1 MTFGEFIRRKRL
13 EEGYS
18 LREFCK
24 QLEIDASNW
33 SKVERGKL
41 PAPED
46 KEYLESIAKF
56 LSVKKSSSEWNTMFD
71 LASISRKKIP
81 DDVFNNKDFISVLL
95 VFFRTIRGDKP
106 TRKELEAMTKLIKDN
121 V

>member
-13 EEGYS
+13 EAGYG

-56 LSVKKSSSEWNTMFD
+56 LSFKKGSSDWHTLFD

-81 DDVFNNKDFISVLL
+81 DDVYDNKEFVFVLP
-95 VFFRTIRGDKP
+95 VFFRTVRGDKP
-106 TRKELEAMTKLIKDN
+106 TKKEFESAIKFFN
-121 V
+121 GKF

>member
-13 EEGYS
+13 EERYS

-56 LSVKKSSSEWNTMFD
+56 LSIKKSSSEWNTMFD

-81 DDVFNNKDFISVLL
+81 DDVYNDKEFVTMLP
-95 VFFRTIRGDKP
+95 VFFRTVRGDKP
-106 TRKELEAMTKLIKDN
+106 TKKELESAIKFFNGKL
-121 V
+121 